1 MPSEADV
8 IGPVNRSRRAPSTA
22 HGLGAVS
29 VPIELAVV
37 EAVLVVG
44 VVVVLSVVVVVG
56 EVDVGCVV
64 VVVVVVVLA
73 VLVAVVAPVAWVVVA
88 VVVDRVVFFAFD
100 DPPKKVVGCPLPVME
115 LPAIRSG
122 IVKTPRMI
130 AKATRPVTTAIHQR
144 GRQALVSPDVAGVD
158 STGVEGSRPRTAGTL
173 GTFLAVAVAVAV
185 AVTVRI
191 GRRRTSETRAM
202 ITGAAA
208 APNRVPGPQIRATAN
223 DAAADARLATISV
236 CSEIPLRGLRLSGP
250 SSDSGHIR
258 RSPVRLRG

>member
-1 MPSEADV
+1 
-8 IGPVNRSRRAPSTA
+8 
-22 HGLGAVS
+22 
-29 VPIELAVV
+29 VV

-173 GTFLAVAVAVAV
+173 GTFLAVAV
-185 AVTVRI
+185 TVPI
-191 GRRRTSETRAM
+191 GRRKASETSAM

-208 APNRVPGPQIRATAN
+208 APNSVPGPQIRATAN

-258 RSPVRLRG
+258 PPPVRQRG

>member
-1 MPSEADV
+1 
-8 IGPVNRSRRAPSTA
+8 
-22 HGLGAVS
+22 
-29 VPIELAVV
+29 VV

-64 VVVVVVVLA
+64 VVVLA
-73 VLVAVVAPVAWVVVA
+73 VLVAVVVTVAWVVVVA
-88 VVVDRVVFFAFD
+88 VVVDRFVFFAFD

-122 IVKTPRMI
+122 TVKTPRMI

-173 GTFLAVAVAVAV
+173 GTFLAVAV
-185 AVTVRI
+185 TVPI
-191 GRRRTSETRAM
+191 GRRKASETSAM

-208 APNRVPGPQIRATAN
+208 APNSVPGPQIRATAN